1 MVQCGSN
8 ICRDAANGRICR
20 RKTRPP
26 RLSAKCLLGILNSKV
41 IMFYML
47 QIAATS
53 GMGTLRWIN
62 NYVKLFPI
70 PSINDDVQSEVAAL
84 VDSILAAKRADPSAD
99 TSALEAEIDEKV
111 YGLYGL
117 TPEEREIV
125 EAAVTR

>member
-1 MVQCGSN
+1 M
-8 ICRDAANGRICR
+8 
-20 RKTRPP
+20 
-26 RLSAKCLLGILNSKV
+26 SAKCLLGILNSKV

-84 VDSILAAKRADPSAD
+84 VDSILAAKRAGPSAD
-99 TSALEAEIDEKV
+99 TSALEAGIDEKV

-117 TPEEREIV
+117 TPKEREIV

>member
-1 MVQCGSN
+1 
-8 ICRDAANGRICR
+8 
-20 RKTRPP
+20 
-26 RLSAKCLLGILNSKV
+26 
-41 IMFYML
+41 MFYML

-125 EAAVTR
+125 EAAVKR